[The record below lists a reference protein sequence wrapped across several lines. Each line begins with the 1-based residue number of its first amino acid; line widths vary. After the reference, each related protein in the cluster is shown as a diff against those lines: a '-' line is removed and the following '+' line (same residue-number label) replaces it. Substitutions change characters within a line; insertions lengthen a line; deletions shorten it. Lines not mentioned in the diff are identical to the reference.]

1 MDIQKSKMNNN
12 ISFLRIRPCDND
24 NEIYLNS
31 RKKEGTSTFLLKNDV
46 SVNIYELH
54 KKKFQTVSKD
64 INTNTDVWMIT
75 DENWKEFKSVH
86 PKRLIYNFK
95 NNIESALEII
105 DRLKPYTILISNK
118 SDLQFLKSINS
129 KTSFITSTYVETI
142 EEAIE
147 FANAGVSDLL
157 LRDWSS
163 EQILELQNLE
173 GCLLY
178 TSPSPRDRQKS
189 RMPSSA

>member
-31 RKKEGTSTFLLKNDV
+31 RKKEGTSTFLLKTDV
-46 SVNIYELH
+46 SVNIDELH
-54 KKKFQTVSKD
+54 KKEFQTVSKD

-105 DRLKPYTILISNK
+105 DLSLIH
-118 SDLQFLKSINS
+118 I
-129 KTSFITSTYVETI
+129 
-142 EEAIE
+142 
-147 FANAGVSDLL
+147 
-157 LRDWSS
+157 
-163 EQILELQNLE
+163 
-173 GCLLY
+173 
-178 TSPSPRDRQKS
+178 
-189 RMPSSA
+189 